1 MTVKESWSRLEG
13 TWVDTRSDEEN
24 QKKFWSILVNHR
36 NSSECH
42 GYIHKE
48 AKISSTF
55 LRNNANFLQ

>member
-13 TWVDTRSDEEN
+13 TWVDTRGDEEN
-24 QKKFWSILVNHR
+24 QKKFWNILVNHR
-36 NSSECH
+36 DSSEYH